1 MVESIWLRIMPHKIW
16 YLVFSVCTLCG
27 LGNLYAGKDFLGAD
41 WDSHSGFKVTTK
53 MVVPEK
59 EIHPSLW
66 FTKEG
71 LAEFKTQLE
80 ADETIHEYWS
90 KVKNHRFLNSPFPQ
104 VVSPDKMWVP
114 ELASANNRNIHKY
127 YGEMTQI
134 PLYCAFV
141 AWMTNDPAEKKRLI
155 NRAKNALLRAFD
167 GPFYE
172 LDPTGSGVDK
182 SIDEIYIA
190 IWSQSISAAYDFV
203 HPFLSKKEDALI
215 RERLLK
221 LARYTH
227 KYLNSWAPGPH
238 NHLSKPAWGLTAFAL
253 TLSEEPDAADWF
265 RNAMEAANRNTSYH
279 FTADGIY
286 REGGM
291 YYIFS
296 WLNYVPF
303 LYHYKNV
310 SGVDYFK
317 DFKETF
323 EWGVIGRNAQ
333 GWIMNVEDSFIR
345 PVPTQMVAKAFQ
357 DDRSFLAPDVP
368 FSKVLQWNFQTTDY
382 QPYRDI
388 EKISGFNYTGATWD
402 YPRELYELITY
413 DPSIPTH
420 VPTADPTIFMDG
432 GQTFFRDRWTN
443 DEEDQFYLLFHS
455 VPQADNHDHN
465 DTLSFIVY
473 AKNQIMASDSGYTR
487 SSYGEDIRYTYYR
500 RPQAHNTITFD
511 DIPLGDFIENQ
522 PNPSEDRLN
531 TSFFD
536 MEKKSAPFRK
546 YLGNTWGTA
555 QRTIA
560 FVQGEYFLV
569 LDEAQ
574 GQVDGEKL
582 DGKFDVFF
590 HGGRSAVEQDGN
602 RFTWSYENDRYGDKA
617 TLVTYQL
624 SPGSIIEVTDLE
636 STYIKADYAPYPT
649 LKTSKAGSGG
659 LFGQILYPLGKGDKE
674 PKIEGFSS
682 EKLLGAKIIHGDS
695 TDIFIKSHSKK
706 TSEKS
711 GIKLNG
717 DFAWLRLNGE
727 QISEVAGQA
736 VKSLYYHGNK
746 VLESDERASF
756 AMKHGDK
763 TELGVW
769 VENPAKIKLALNN
782 KVSEVSLNG
791 RSVKFQSIEDGIE
804 INVSQS
810 GNYFIH

>member
-1 MVESIWLRIMPHKIW
+1 MV
-16 YLVFSVCTLCG
+16 LCAVG
-27 LGNLYAGKDFLGAD
+27 PLNAGKDFLGAN
-41 WDSHSGFKVTTK
+41 WDSHSGFKVSTT

-66 FTKEG
+66 LTEDG
-71 LAEFKTQLE
+71 LEKFKTQLD
-80 ADETIHEYWS
+80 ADETIRDYWS
-90 KVKNHRFLNSPFPQ
+90 EIKSHRFLNSPFPQ
-104 VVSPDKMWVP
+104 VVSPDKMWIP
-114 ELASANNRNIHKY
+114 ELANANNKNIHKY

-134 PLYCAFV
+134 PLYSAFL
-141 AWMTNDPAEKKRLI
+141 AWMTEDPTEKKRLI
-155 NRAKNALLRAFD
+155 NRAKEALMRAFD

-190 IWSQSISAAYDFV
+190 IWSQSICAAYDFA
-203 HPFLSKKEDALI
+203 HPFLSNEENAII
-215 RERLLK
+215 RARLLK
-221 LARYTH
+221 LARHTH
-227 KYLNSWAPGPH
+227 KHLKSWASGPH
-238 NHLSKPAWGLTAFAL
+238 NHLSKPAWGLATFAL
-253 TLSEEPDAADWF
+253 TLSEEPDATDWF

-310 SGVDYFK
+310 SGVDYFE

-323 EWGVIGRNAQ
+323 EWGIIGRNAQ

-345 PVPTQMVAKAFQ
+345 PVPTQMVAKAFKDHQ
-357 DDRSFLAPDVP
+357 SFLAPNVP
-368 FSKVLQWNFQTTDY
+368 FSEVLQWNSQTTNY

-402 YPRELYELITY
+402 YPKELYELITY
-413 DPSIPTH
+413 DPSIPVH
-420 VPTADPTIFMDG
+420 APTVDPTIFMEG
-432 GQTFFRDRWTN
+432 GQTFFRDHWTN
-443 DEEDQFYLLFHS
+443 DEEDQYYLLFHN
-455 VPQADNHDHN
+455 VPQADNHDHS

-473 AKNQIMASDSGYTR
+473 AKNQMMASDSGYTR

-500 RPQAHNTITFD
+500 RPKAHNTITFD
-511 DIPLGDFIENQ
+511 DIPLGDFIENE

-536 MEKKSAPFRK
+536 LEKKSAPFRK
-546 YLGNTWGTA
+546 YLGIPWGTA

-569 LDEAQ
+569 LDEVQ

-590 HGGRSAVEQDGN
+590 HGGRSSIEQDGN
-602 RFTWSYENDRYGDKA
+602 LFTWSYENDRYGDKA
-617 TLVTYQL
+617 KLLTYQL
-624 SPGSIIEVTDLE
+624 SPGSLIEVTDLE
-636 STYIKADYAPYPT
+636 STYIKSDYAHYPT
-649 LKTSKAGSGG
+649 LRTSKAGSSG

-674 PKIEGFSS
+674 PKIKDFSS
-682 EKLLGAKIIHGDS
+682 EKLLGAKVIRADS
-695 TDIFIKSHSKK
+695 TDIFIKSHSEK
-706 TSEKS
+706 TSEKN
-711 GIKLNG
+711 GVKLNG
-717 DFAWLRLNGE
+717 DFAWLRFNDE

-736 VKSLYYHGNK
+736 VKSLYFHNNK
-746 VLESDERASF
+746 VFESDERASF
-756 AMKHGDK
+756 ALKHADQ
-763 TELGVW
+763 TELGIW
-769 VENPAKIKLALNN
+769 LEKPSKIRLALNN
-782 KVSEVSLNG
+782 TVSAVSLNG
-791 RSVKFQSIEDGIE
+791 RSVKFQFIEGGIE
-804 INVSQS
+804 IYASRN
-810 GNYFIH
+810 GNYLIR